1 MANTVINNQV
11 IENTYN
17 SVLTSKL
24 DLMRYATVDYS
35 LAQTAG
41 TKKTVYQRSVKGD
54 LEEVAMGAG
63 NTKDIE
69 VTVTPTEY
77 EVGTTQGRFTYFD
90 EEIEQDANVIDTGV
104 TGMAEKFM
112 NDMNSKIVTELGK
125 ATLTSTYTAVSF
137 DTFVDALAKL
147 NHEDE
152 SQFFCLINPTMLG
165 AVRKALKDDLK
176 YNTDIVT
183 TGYVGSVVGMPL
195 IVSKAVTN
203 DTILIASNKAVKVFV
218 KKDSEVE
225 QDRDKNLRKNMI
237 YTRKVAVVALYD
249 TTECVKITK
258 QA

>member
-1 MANTVINNQV
+1 MANVVINNEV
-11 IENTYN
+11 IENSYN

-24 DLMRYATVDYS
+24 DLMKYATVDYS
-35 LAQTAG
+35 LAEIAG
-41 TKKTVYQRSVKGD
+41 MTKKVYQRSVKGD
-54 LEEVAMGAG
+54 LEEVTMGVG

-69 VTVTPTEY
+69 VTVTPKDYT
-77 EVGTTQGRFTYFD
+77 VGTTQGRFTYYD
-90 EEIEQDANVIDTGV
+90 EEMEQDASVVDTGV
-104 TGMAEKFM
+104 KGMAEKFM

-125 ATLTSTYTAVSF
+125 ATLTSTYTAVGF

-152 SQFFCLINPTMLG
+152 SQFFCLINPNMLG
-165 AVRKALKDDLK
+165 TVRKALKDDLK

-183 TGYVGSVVGMPL
+183 TGYVGSVVGMPI
-195 IVSKAVTN
+195 IVSKAVAD
-203 DTILIASNKAVKVFV
+203 DTIIIASNKAVKIFV
-218 KKDSEVE
+218 KKASEVE

-258 QA
+258 KA